1 MDPLENTLKM
11 MDLLTPQNVHTV
23 FQGLKDLK
31 PISREVAEKP
41 PKVLSRTAMF
51 TCRIA
56 SGLLHF
62 QGCVAVVSPLVP
74 ASPPR
79 SPAQI
84 PGAIEVDSPMQTLT
98 RGHTDSQSQP
108 PRAPHRLSPR
118 VAPDPGP

>member
-1 MDPLENTLKM
+1 MDPLENMMKM
-11 MDLLTPQNVHTV
+11 MDLLTPPPKMYIRTV

-41 PKVLSRTAMF
+41 QKVLSRNVMF
-51 TCRIA
+51 TWRIA

-62 QGCVAVVSPLVP
+62 QGYVAVVSPLVP

-84 PGAIEVDSPMQTLT
+84 PVAIEVDSPMQTLT
-98 RGHTDSQSQP
+98 HGHTGSQSHP
-108 PRAPHRLSPR
+108 P
-118 VAPDPGP
+118 